1 MNSWPQD
8 RIYRRTASGD
18 DAFSSTDPAIPSDY
32 RRILRVIE
40 GDTHSDVVRGLLRQ
54 FPDAL
59 LADWLAEL
67 EELGLIESGLAD
79 PKHDLD
85 FTNPFQ
91 SKQLS
96 AKGLTPDDTLRIEK
110 QALTART
117 ALDRSGTFLSPDRL
131 ENRPPVAKK
140 AGKIVVLIV
149 EDDPDQAALAQLR
162 VSTAGYAVRVAR
174 DCKELLDE
182 IRSRPLPDLLLLD
195 ILLPD
200 GNGFDVLANMRRH
213 PKLALLPIVML
224 TVLAKPEEVRR
235 GLDLGADGYITKPYS
250 KKILTDTIRAV
261 LKHA

>member
-18 DAFSSTDPAIPSDY
+18 DAWSSSDPAIPSDY

-59 LADWLAEL
+59 LTDWLAEL
-67 EELGLIESGLAD
+67 EELGLIESAPAD
-79 PKHDLD
+79 PTRDLD
-85 FTNPFQ
+85 FTNPLQ
-91 SKQLS
+91 TKQFS
-96 AKGLTPDDTLRIEK
+96 ALGISPDDTVRIEK
-110 QALTART
+110 QALAART
-117 ALDRSGTFLSPDRL
+117 ALDRTGTFLSPDRL
-131 ENRPPVAKK
+131 ENRPLVAKK
-140 AGKIVVLIV
+140 AREITVLIV
-149 EDDPDQAALAQLR
+149 EDDPDQAALAKLR

-213 PKLALLPIVML
+213 PRLALLPIVML